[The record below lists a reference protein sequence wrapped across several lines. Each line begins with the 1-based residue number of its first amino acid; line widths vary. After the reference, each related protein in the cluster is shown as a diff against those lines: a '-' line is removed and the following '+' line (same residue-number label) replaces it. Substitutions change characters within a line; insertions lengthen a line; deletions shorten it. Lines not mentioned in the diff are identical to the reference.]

1 MSQQNE
7 GNAKGY
13 VATAALSEGYA
24 VKLSSGQA
32 VVATAATDKIVGVTQ
47 GKYAAG
53 ETASVKLRNASG
65 TVLCKLGGTVAVGD
79 RLTSD
84 STGKFVTTTTAA
96 NEVVAVAL
104 EAGVSGDLVEAA
116 PAGFTLYAI
125 S

>member
-7 GNAKGY
+7 GSSKGY
-13 VATAALSEGYA
+13 LATAALLEGYA
-24 VKLSSGQA
+24 VKLASGNV
-32 VVATAATDKIVGVTQ
+32 VVATAATDKIIGVTQ

-53 ETASVKLRNASG
+53 ETASVKLRNGNG
-65 TVLCKLGGTVAVGD
+65 TIKVKLGGTVAVGD
-79 RLTSD
+79 RLTAAAD
-84 STGKFVTTTTAA
+84 GRLVATTTAA

-104 EAGVSGDLVEAA
+104 EAGVANDFVEAA